1 MCGDNNMIYHINDYH
16 YDQRWIFYDKKL
28 VSSDLINSVTNYVLD
43 NKNKLDDALIGVGS
57 KYDSNV
63 RRTKI
68 MWLESENGGIPSEV
82 ISVYDEILKGVR
94 MVNADMWNYD
104 IFGLDT
110 LQYSLYEEGERGHY
124 DWHIDCPAKCSLG
137 SFLRKLT
144 IVIGLSDDEDY
155 VGGDLKVKMGYDENQ
170 DCYKLGMGDV
180 CIFPSFLLHKVEPVE
195 SGLRKTLV
203 GWATGS
209 SFK

>member
-1 MCGDNNMIYHINDYH
+1 MLYHIDDFH
-16 YDQRWIFYDKKL
+16 HDWRWVFYNKKV
-28 VSSDLINSVTNYVLD
+28 VSPDLINSVTNYVLD
-43 NKNKLDDALIGVGS
+43 NKNKSEDALIS
-57 KYDSNV
+57 NAKYDSNV

-68 MWLESENGGIPSEV
+68 MWLKTESESIPPE
-82 ISVYDEILKGVR
+82 ILSVYDEILKGVK

-104 IFGLDT
+104 IFGLDI
-110 LQYSLYEEGERGHY
+110 LQYSLYEENDRGHY
-124 DWHIDCPAKCSLG
+124 DWHIDCPARCSLG

-144 IVIGLSDDEDY
+144 IVIGLSDDKDY
-155 VGGDLKVKMGYDENQ
+155 MGGDLKVKLGVDENAH
-170 DCYKLGMGDV
+170 CYKLGMGDV

-195 SGLRKTLV
+195 SGIRKTLV

>member
-1 MCGDNNMIYHINDYH
+1 MLYHIDDFRHDN
-16 YDQRWIFYDKKL
+16 RWIFHNKK
-28 VSSDLINSVTNYVLD
+28 VVTPDLINSVTNYVLD
-43 NKNKLDDALIGVGS
+43 NKNKSIDALISNTTGG

-68 MWLESENGGIPSEV
+68 VWLHTEDERIPPEV
-82 ISVYDEILKGVR
+82 VSVYDEILKGIKI
-94 MVNADMWNYD
+94 VNADMWNYD
-104 IFGLDT
+104 IFGLDI
-110 LQYSLYEEGERGHY
+110 LQYSLYEGGERGFY

-155 VGGDLKVKMGYDENQ
+155 MGGDLKVRLGSDENAH
-170 DCYKLGMGDV
+170 CYKLGMGDV
-180 CIFPSFLLHKVEPVE
+180 CIFPSFLLHKVEPVK